1 MGHDIDGLEPRPV
14 KDERTGTGDQPPDA
28 LRGQRSLLP
37 SVNFVLDLIFA
48 APCHPSGLTN
58 QQRLAVLENLPRW
71 VNWRIEFADQNGGPA
86 AARAEVAAMKGSKY
100 AAMLS
105 ELADEALAAHFERAG
120 NRATAE
126 GPAAAGR
133 A

>member
-1 MGHDIDGLEPRPV
+1 M
-14 KDERTGTGDQPPDA
+14 
-28 LRGQRSLLP
+28 
-37 SVNFVLDLIFA
+37 NFVLDVVFA

-86 AARAEVAAMKGSKY
+86 AARAEVVAMKASRY

-105 ELADEALAAHFERAG
+105 KLADETLAAHLERAG
-120 NRATAE
+120 NRMRLEEQFQSARDV
-126 GPAAAGR
+126 GKCGGRSVAGKKTLPVGAPCLANER
-133 A
+133 HSY